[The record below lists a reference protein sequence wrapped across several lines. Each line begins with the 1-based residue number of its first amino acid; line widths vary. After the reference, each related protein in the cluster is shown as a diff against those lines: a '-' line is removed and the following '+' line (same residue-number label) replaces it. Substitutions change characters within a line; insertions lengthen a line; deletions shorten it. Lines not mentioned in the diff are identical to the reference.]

1 MYECP
6 SYSGRWH
13 IGHLPEPVI
22 RGEIGRESLVQSRK
36 SEQYRDARER
46 GAMAMGYEYRTL
58 SITASV
64 SRHNSARD
72 EADDRLW
79 DDLVKR
85 VEEIVNDEKYR
96 QITPMT

>member
-1 MYECP
+1 
-6 SYSGRWH
+6 
-13 IGHLPEPVI
+13 
-22 RGEIGRESLVQSRK
+22 
-36 SEQYRDARER
+36 
-46 GAMAMGYEYRTL
+46 MAMGYEYKTL